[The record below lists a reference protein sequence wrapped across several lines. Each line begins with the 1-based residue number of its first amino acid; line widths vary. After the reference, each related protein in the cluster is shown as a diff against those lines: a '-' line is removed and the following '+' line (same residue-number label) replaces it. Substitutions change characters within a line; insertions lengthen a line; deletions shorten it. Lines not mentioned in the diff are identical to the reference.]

1 MKNIVIMCV
10 IIAVTTISCKKEN
23 DELIVGKW
31 KITSIETFEEDNTT
45 LIEVNNN
52 NNWGYVFEENNTG
65 YSYTIVDGTETITS
79 SMTYSINNDT
89 LFLYWEILNKEAMVL
104 NIKTLDNET
113 LKIYTKTQ
121 VADING
127 NFIKHTYSH
136 FNLIRI

>member
-1 MKNIVIMCV
+1 MCV

-23 DELIVGKW
+23 EELIVGKW

-79 SMTYSINNDT
+79 SMTYSVNKDT
-89 LFLYWEILNKEAMVL
+89 LFLYWENINKEPMVL
-104 NIKTLDNET
+104 NIKTLDNEN

-121 VADING
+121 VADIYG

>member
-1 MKNIVIMCV
+1 MKNILIMCV
-10 IIAVTTISCKKEN
+10 IIAVTIVSCKKEN

-31 KITSIETFEEDNTT
+31 KITSIETFEKDNTT

-52 NNWGYVFEENNTG
+52 NNWGYVFEENNIG

-104 NIKTLDNET
+104 NIKTLNNET
-113 LKIYTKTQ
+113 LKIYAKTQ

>member
-1 MKNIVIMCV
+1 MCV

-23 DELIVGKW
+23 EELIVGKW

-79 SMTYSINNDT
+79 SITYSINNDT
-89 LFLYWEILNKEAMVL
+89 LLLYWENLNKEAMAL
-104 NIKTLDNET
+104 NIKTLDNEN

-121 VADING
+121 VADIYG

>member
-1 MKNIVIMCV
+1 MCV

-23 DELIVGKW
+23 EELIVGKW

-79 SMTYSINNDT
+79 SITYSINNDT
-89 LFLYWEILNKEAMVL
+89 LLLYWENLNKEAMAL
-104 NIKTLDNET
+104 NIKTLDNEN

-121 VADING
+121 VANKFV
-127 NFIKHTYSH
+127 N
-136 FNLIRI
+136 NL

>member
-1 MKNIVIMCV
+1 MCV

-121 VADING
+121 VADIYG

>member
-1 MKNIVIMCV
+1 MCV

-23 DELIVGKW
+23 EELIVGKW

-79 SMTYSINNDT
+79 SITYSINNDT
-89 LFLYWEILNKEAMVL
+89 LLLDWENLNKEAMAL
-104 NIKTLDNET
+104 NIKTLDNEN

-121 VADING
+121 VADIYG
-127 NFIKHTYSH
+127 NFIKHIYLH

>member
-1 MKNIVIMCV
+1 MCV

-23 DELIVGKW
+23 EELIVGKW

-65 YSYTIVDGTETITS
+65 YSYTIVDDTETITS
-79 SMTYSINNDT
+79 SMTYSVNKDT
-89 LFLYWEILNKEAMVL
+89 LLLYWENLNKEAMAL
-104 NIKTLDNET
+104 NIKTLDNEN

-121 VADING
+121 VADIYG